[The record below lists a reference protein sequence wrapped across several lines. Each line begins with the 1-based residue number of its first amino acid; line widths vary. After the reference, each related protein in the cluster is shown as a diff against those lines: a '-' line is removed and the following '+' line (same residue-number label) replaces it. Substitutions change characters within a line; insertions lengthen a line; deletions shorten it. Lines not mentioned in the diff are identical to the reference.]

1 MARYVDADCKR
12 CRREK
17 TKLFLKGAK
26 CESPKCPFEKRPYPP
41 GQHGRGRSKDSEYL
55 LQLREKQK
63 AVRMYGVLEKQFSNY
78 YKEAQ
83 RQSGKTGEN
92 LLRLLESRLDNVV
105 FRLGFANSRAAARQ
119 LVAHGHIRVDG
130 RKVDVASYA
139 TSPGEK
145 IEVRDRTSS
154 KQLATRAVEE
164 GQGRSAPAWL
174 VVLPEQLNGQIVRE
188 PAKEELPSDVN
199 VQIIVEFYSR

>member
-1 MARYVDADCKR
+1 MSRYTGPT
-12 CRREK
+12 
-17 TKLFLKGAK
+17 TKLNRRFGQNIFPIFKG
-26 CESPKCPFEKRPYPP
+26 EERRPYPP
-41 GQHGRGRSKDSEYL
+41 GIHGKTTRRKVSEYGVGL
-55 LQLREKQK
+55 NEKQK
-63 AVRMYGVLEKQFSNY
+63 LRMMYGLTEKQFRLSFERAKRMGGVAGDNF
-78 YKEAQ
+78 
-83 RQSGKTGEN
+83 
-92 LLRLLESRLDNVV
+92 LRILETRLDNVV

-119 LVAHGHIRVDG
+119 LVAHGHIRING
-130 RKVDVASYA
+130 HKVDVASYA

>member
-1 MARYVDADCKR
+1 MGGVAGDN
-12 CRREK
+12 
-17 TKLFLKGAK
+17 FL
-26 CESPKCPFEKRPYPP
+26 RI
-41 GQHGRGRSKDSEYL
+41 
-55 LQLREKQK
+55 
-63 AVRMYGVLEKQFSNY
+63 LE
-78 YKEAQ
+78 
-83 RQSGKTGEN
+83 T
-92 LLRLLESRLDNVV
+92 RLDNVV

-174 VVLPEQLNGQIVRE
+174 VVQADQLNGQIVRE

>member
-1 MARYVDADCKR
+1 MSRYTGPT
-12 CRREK
+12 
-17 TKLFLKGAK
+17 TKLNRRFGQNIFPTSKG
-26 CESPKCPFEKRPYPP
+26 EERRPYPP
-41 GQHGRGRSKDSEYL
+41 GIHGKTTRRKVSEYGVGL
-55 LQLREKQK
+55 NEKQK
-63 AVRMYGVLEKQFSNY
+63 LRMMYGLSFERAKRMGGVAGDNFLRILE
-78 YKEAQ
+78 
-83 RQSGKTGEN
+83 T
-92 LLRLLESRLDNVV
+92 RLDNVV

-119 LVAHGHIRVDG
+119 LVAHGHIRING
-130 RKVDVASYA
+130 HKVDVASYA